1 MNRYFKL
8 SQEVEGKLPA
18 IATSY
23 KKRFVFSHL
32 TVPLKTRG
40 KKKLTLLDYS
50 IRGPLIS
57 SISPEFYG

>member
-32 TVPLKTRG
+32 TVPLER

-50 IRGPLIS
+50 RRGPLIP